1 MTDGG
6 AGGGGNGEDA
16 VSWATFKAIDVP
28 PKDVDESWDVYL
40 ARDTRIRIARVREL
54 LARGSRPTPDLLL
67 HAAESHEFELLYLL
81 LAGGVPVNTRIDIPD
96 YDEANLDT
104 AEKEES
110 WRELDGLHGRNALEL
125 CSNATMLFNDPESE
139 EDAWTLTKLVILAGG
154 TGDPSRYLG
163 SCFHD
168 QVTYGDHHIK
178 WLRPLLGSVS
188 APPQVLRHWWLSDA
202 GAHDRWKAF
211 GGELVCLIE
220 SLVAKPARSRR
231 SRRLM
236 GVSMEQQM
244 CCIEHIAQ
252 LPEPLRRIVA
262 KLARPERSAAVTQL
276 FRTHACGGDWDEEAF
291 QRIA

>member
-6 AGGGGNGEDA
+6 AGGNDEDV
-16 VSWATFKAIDVP
+16 VSWATYKAIDVP
-28 PKDVDESWDVYL
+28 PKGVDESWDLYL
-40 ARDTRIRIARVREL
+40 ARATQIRIARVREV

-67 HAAESHEFELLYLL
+67 RAAETHGFELVYLL
-81 LAGGVPVNTRIDIPD
+81 LAGGMPVNTRIDFPD
-96 YDEANLDT
+96 YDEVNLDT
-104 AEKEES
+104 AEEEES
-110 WRELDGLHGRNALEL
+110 WRELYALHGRNALEL
-125 CSNATMLFNDPESE
+125 CSNATRLFNVRESE

-154 TGDPSRYLG
+154 TGDPIQYLG
-163 SCFHD
+163 SCFYEE
-168 QVTYGDHHIK
+168 VWYGDRHMQ
-178 WLRPLLGSVS
+178 WLRPLLGSVV
-188 APPQVLRHWWLSDA
+188 APPQVLRRWWLSDT
-202 GAHDRWKAF
+202 GAHARWKAF

-252 LPEPLRRIVA
+252 LPKPLRRIVA
-262 KLARPERSAAVTQL
+262 KLARPERSAAITQL

-291 QRIA
+291 KAIA